1 MPERS
6 NVTLRRVRK
15 QKRVD
20 LTRGHGQ
27 QRAGTVATPVAER
40 KALRMA
46 GTVAR
51 PVAERK
57 ALRRSRRAERCTE
70 RLARTNDS
78 TEGLKAVGTAAADG
92 HIAHLRQQ
100 PQALDIATA
109 ARQGVPRKRA
119 AAQVADADAP
129 RAAAHPQG
137 LPSRLD
143 QAVHADG
150 RTYYCNQHTKKTTWK
165 EPTLPAPP
173 VGWKVHPDADHGQY
187 YHNASTDSTQWKH
200 TRTASCRSA
209 RQTNARRRAASGADQ
224 AQLCY
229 FILINTAA
237 VSSFVRESINSSF
250 PSR

>member
-143 QAVHADG
+143 QACS
-150 RTYYCNQHTKKTTWK
+150 R
-165 EPTLPAPP
+165 
-173 VGWKVHPDADHGQY
+173 GWKNVLLQSAHEENYVEGADAP
-187 YHNASTDSTQWKH
+187 
-200 TRTASCRSA
+200 RTARGVEGPSGCRSWA
-209 RQTNARRRAASGADQ
+209 VLSQRVNGCDSVEAPARRVAVALGRSKSRTVSEPG
-224 AQLCY
+224 
-229 FILINTAA
+229 AA
-237 VSSFVRESINSSF
+237 VHSMDTYSSCCEQFLLTKSF
-250 PSR
+250 